1 MIHFPKMT
9 PAPSRKETIGGIT
22 LMALTLFV
30 TPSILYFINDF
41 LPKPMSVGMLN
52 VVYYI
57 LNFLL
62 TILVFRR
69 FLSHSFKAALSRP
82 FSIMWHAL
90 LGYLGF
96 QTLSE
101 LLGVLIYY
109 IYPEFS
115 NVNDS
120 NIFSMLETD
129 LLPLAM
135 STIFL
140 VPLAEET
147 LYRGLIFRGLF
158 DKRPKAAYLVS
169 MAVFAA
175 IHVMGYVG
183 AVSPLVLLLCFVQY
197 LPAGYCLCW
206 CYRQTGT
213 ILCPVLMHTIV
224 NASSIFIYLR

>member
-9 PAPSRKETIGGIT
+9 PAPSRKETIGGFI

-30 TPSILYFINDF
+30 TPSIIYIINDH
-41 LPKPMSVGMLN
+41 LPQSMTTGMIN

-57 LNFLL
+57 VNFLL

-69 FLSHSFKAALSRP
+69 FLSHSLKAALSRP
-82 FSIMWHAL
+82 FSVMWHAL

-96 QTLSE
+96 QALTE
-101 LLGVLIYY
+101 LLGILIFYV
-109 IYPEFS
+109 YPDFS
-115 NVNDS
+115 NVNDDT
-120 NIFSMLETD
+120 IFTMLEQD

-140 VPLAEET
+140 VPLAEES
-147 LYRGLIFRGLF
+147 LYRGLIFRGMM
-158 DKRPKAAYLVS
+158 DKRPVAAYLVS
-169 MAVFAA
+169 MAAFAA
-175 IHVMGYVG
+175 IHVMGYIG
-183 AVSPLVLLLCFVQY
+183 SVSPLVLLLCFVQY